1 LCFVESLG
9 TVPAVRI
16 VSLLPSATEIVC
28 ALGAADELVGRS
40 HECDFPSSI
49 TDRPVVTASKVDVS
63 GSSADIDRNV
73 RGVLSDALSVY
84 EVDQALLAELRPDI
98 VLTQDLCEVCA
109 VSQDDVRAA
118 LQAQLE
124 DQSVRLV
131 SLSPTR
137 LGDVLEDVSRV
148 GEFIGRLDEG
158 HRVKMLLQ
166 DRIEAVHVRAEG
178 AVERRGR
185 PRVASLEWL
194 DPIMLGG
201 TWMPELIRLAGGEPV
216 GVEAGGPA
224 PTLSPEALA
233 ELEPDV
239 VLAKPC
245 GFDVERT
252 LQERSLIEGRILPR
266 LPDHARAYASDGNAF
281 FNRPGPRLVESLE
294 ILAACIHP
302 TDFSDLAMKHAGY
315 LLRLN

>member
-1 LCFVESLG
+1 M
-9 TVPAVRI
+9 RI

-28 ALGAADELVGRS
+28 ALGAEDELVGRS
-40 HECDFPSSI
+40 HECDFPASVA
-49 TDRPVVTASKVDVS
+49 DRPVVTSSKVDVS
-63 GSSADIDRNV
+63 GSSADIDRSV
-73 RGVLSDALSVY
+73 RAVVADALSVY
-84 EVDQALLAELRPDI
+84 EVDQDQLAELRPDVVI
-98 VLTQDLCEVCA
+98 TQDLCEVCA

-118 LQAQLE
+118 LQARLDSEQ
-124 DQSVRLV
+124 VRLV

-158 HRVKMLLQ
+158 QRVKTELK
-166 DRIEAVHVRAEG
+166 DRIETIHVRAEQ

-185 PRVASLEWL
+185 PRVVSIEWL
-194 DPIMLGG
+194 QPIMLGG

-216 GVEAGGPA
+216 GAEAGGPA
-224 PTLSPEALA
+224 PTLEPEALA
-233 ELEPDV
+233 ELRPDV

-252 LQERSLIEGRILPR
+252 LGERALIEQSILPQ
-266 LPDHARAYASDGNAF
+266 LPRHARAYVTDGNAF

-302 TDFSDLAMKHAGY
+302 EAFSDLAMKHAGY

>member
-1 LCFVESLG
+1 M
-9 TVPAVRI
+9 RI

-28 ALGAADELVGRS
+28 ALGAEDELVGRS
-40 HECDFPSSI
+40 HECDFPASVA
-49 TDRPVVTASKVDVS
+49 DRPVVTSSKVDVS
-63 GSSADIDRNV
+63 GSSADIDRSV
-73 RGVLSDALSVY
+73 RAVVADALSVY
-84 EVDQALLAELRPDI
+84 EVDQDQLAELRPDVVI
-98 VLTQDLCEVCA
+98 TQDLCEVCA

-118 LQAQLE
+118 LQARLDSEQ
-124 DQSVRLV
+124 VRLV

-158 HRVKMLLQ
+158 QRVKTELK
-166 DRIEAVHVRAEG
+166 DRIETIHVRAEQ

-185 PRVASLEWL
+185 PRVVSIEWL
-194 DPIMLGG
+194 QPIMLGG

-216 GVEAGGPA
+216 GAEAGGPA
-224 PTLSPEALA
+224 PTLEPEALA
-233 ELEPDV
+233 ELRPDV

-252 LQERSLIEGRILPR
+252 LGERALIEQSILPQ
-266 LPDHARAYASDGNAF
+266 LPRHARAYVTDGNAF

-294 ILAACIHP
+294 ILAASIHP
-302 TDFSDLAMKHAGY
+302 EAFSDLAMKHAGY